1 MQPPVFTGTPG
12 VVPDMSD
19 GEPVDFFRL
28 FFDERVIQ
36 LLLDETTRYA
46 NQYLQR
52 ETEHLRTHPHARAH
66 EWRKAPPT
74 LKEMEVF
81 LAILLGMGICGF
93 PTLRYEDILKHV

>member
-52 ETEHLRTHPHARAH
+52 ETEHLRTHPHVNVERHIHCTCTIDVASVR
-66 EWRKAPPT
+66 T
-74 LKEMEVF
+74 C
-81 LAILLGMGICGF
+81 IS
-93 PTLRYEDILKHV
+93 